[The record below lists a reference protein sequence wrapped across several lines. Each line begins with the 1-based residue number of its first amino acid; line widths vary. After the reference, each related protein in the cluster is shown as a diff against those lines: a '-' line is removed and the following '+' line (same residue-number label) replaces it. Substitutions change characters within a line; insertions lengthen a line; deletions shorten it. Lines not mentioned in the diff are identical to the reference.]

1 MTGFWWWS
9 RYKGEEAGREDYGS
23 GMEESDCD
31 SKHLLYSPIPSHH
44 LCTPSTLLPHSLL
57 LFSSLTLLRD
67 RYALF
72 ELAGLDIWLRYIWLA
87 RM

>member
-1 MTGFWWWS
+1 MTEVWWRS
-9 RYKGEEAGREDYGS
+9 RYKGEEAGREDYGN

-31 SKHLLYSPIPSHH
+31 SKHRSYSPIPHH
-44 LCTPSTLLPHSLL
+44 LCTPSTLLPHIL
-57 LFSSLTLLRD
+57 LFFSSVTLLRD

-72 ELAGLDIWLRYIWLA
+72 ELAGLDIWLRCIWSA